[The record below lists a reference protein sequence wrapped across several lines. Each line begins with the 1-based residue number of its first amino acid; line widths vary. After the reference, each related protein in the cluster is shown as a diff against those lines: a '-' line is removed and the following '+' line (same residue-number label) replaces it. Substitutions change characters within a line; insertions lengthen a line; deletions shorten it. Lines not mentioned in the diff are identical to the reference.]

1 MTSYLV
7 LPHMRVQGAN
17 MYNAAFLMGGPPVLA
32 AWFMAHALGRKMDM
46 ADDVLSMAFVLHSY
60 TPLGDSFYGV
70 FNPQL
75 RRGAA
80 YTFGSSRNGT
90 DYSSKNKQAL
100 SLQPVARAH
109 MEASLVVGIRDL
121 GATEGLTSLLVGG
134 RLAGGAITSMAK
146 PCLHRTA
153 HDALEYIRTGYV
165 VKDRRDLLEKNDTGN
180 RAEQFVAALG
190 HKPADGDGLGWISAT
205 CLGYA
210 ATTPFEKRSGVREG
224 YEHAFAEPLVGLVQY
239 VPIRRCLD
247 EDAAAQSLWRSEWTT
262 PDVFRIYQD

>member
-32 AWFMAHALGRKMDM
+32 AWFMTHALGRKMDM
-46 ADDVLSMAFVLHSY
+46 ADHVLSMAFVLHSQ

-80 YTFGSSRNGT
+80 YTFGPSRNGT
-90 DYSSKNKQAL
+90 DYSKNKQAL

-109 MEASLVVGIRDL
+109 MEVSLVVGIRDL
-121 GATEGLTSLLVGG
+121 GATEGIDSLLVGG
-134 RLAGGAITSMAK
+134 RLAGGTITSMAK
-146 PCLHRTA
+146 PCLHRTVRE
-153 HDALEYIRTGYV
+153 ALEYVRTGYV
-165 VKDRRDLLEKNDTGN
+165 VRDRRDLLEREGVGN

-190 HKPADGDGLGWISAT
+190 HKPAENDGLGWLSAT

-210 ATTPFEKRSGVREG
+210 ATTPFEKRAGAREG
-224 YEHAFAEPLVGLVQY
+224 YEHAFAEPLIGLVQY
-239 VPIRRCLD
+239 VPIRRCLG
-247 EDAAAQSLWRSEWTT
+247 EDMATQSLWRSEWTT

>member
-7 LPHMRVQGAN
+7 LPHMRIQGAN

-60 TPLGDSFYGV
+60 TPLGDSYKNL
-70 FNPQL
+70 FNPHL

-80 YTFGSSRNGT
+80 YTFMTSQRRW
-90 DYSSKNKQAL
+90 DYSSKNNQAL
-100 SLQPVARAH
+100 SLQPVACAH

-153 HDALEYIRTGYV
+153 
-165 VKDRRDLLEKNDTGN
+165 
-180 RAEQFVAALG
+180 
-190 HKPADGDGLGWISAT
+190 P
-205 CLGYA
+205 
-210 ATTPFEKRSGVREG
+210 
-224 YEHAFAEPLVGLVQY
+224 
-239 VPIRRCLD
+239 
-247 EDAAAQSLWRSEWTT
+247 
-262 PDVFRIYQD
+262 